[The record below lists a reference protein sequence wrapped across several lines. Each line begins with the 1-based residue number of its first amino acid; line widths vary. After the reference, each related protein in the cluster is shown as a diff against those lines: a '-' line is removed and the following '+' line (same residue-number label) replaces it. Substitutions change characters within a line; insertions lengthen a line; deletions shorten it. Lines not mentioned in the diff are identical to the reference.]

1 MTASVHATGHWAAA
15 HRTALL
21 VLLVAAAIVA
31 ALTVVS
37 VRLVSGAVPV
47 PSSPTISQTHLS
59 TTDDACQV
67 ARPGQAC

>member
-31 ALTVVS
+31 AITVVS
-37 VRLVSGAVPV
+37 VRMISGAVPV
-47 PSSPTISQTHLS
+47 TGGTSQTQL
-59 TTDDACQV
+59 TGTDNTCQV
-67 ARPGQAC
+67 ARAGQPC